1 MSERERPTNPMSC
14 ISSHQMCSSRDE
26 IILEGNPLL
35 VDQYKPYLLPADAVD
50 LTEITSARRTC
61 IHVHVC
67 TEGKIV

>member
-1 MSERERPTNPMSC
+1 
-14 ISSHQMCSSRDE
+14 MCSSRDE

-35 VDQYKPYLLPADAVD
+35 VNQYKPYLLPADAVD